1 MKKLLVFYNK
11 SSGKDEG
18 EKLAKW
24 FQQYAKNKQ
33 PDLEIQLTQ
42 TGPEIRDE
50 TLIEKA
56 ESFDA
61 DTLII
66 IGGDGTIHHIVKA
79 FQKTIEN
86 YHIGLLPGGTVNNLA
101 RVLEIPLEKKAAA
114 DVILTAQTKAID
126 YGTVNDSV
134 IISTLTVGLLAD
146 TAMRVSQEEKQK
158 FGPWAFAKRFIKLVV
173 QKRRYR
179 LTIQTDDKK
188 WEQKVQLLTVTM
200 TNSVGGYTNFD
211 DLASPD
217 DGKFHVTIIP
227 KLNFFSYVF
236 YLPRILR
243 GKFYTVPGIDY
254 YTTSELRLASEKK
267 VGTRTDGETT
277 DNLPIKMTVIPKGL
291 VVYVPKNK

>member
-1 MKKLLVFYNK
+1 MKKLLVFCNK

-56 ESFDA
+56 EAFDA

-146 TAMRVSQEEKQK
+146 TARRVSQEEKQK

>member
-42 TGPEIRDE
+42 TGPEIRDK

-158 FGPWAFAKRFIKLVV
+158 LGPWAFAKRFIKLVV

-217 DGKFHVTIIP
+217 DGKLHVTIIP

-254 YTTSELRLASEKK
+254 YTTSELQLASEKE
-267 VGTRTDGETT
+267 VGTRTDGDTT

>member
-1 MKKLLVFYNK
+1 
-11 SSGKDEG
+11 
-18 EKLAKW
+18 
-24 FQQYAKNKQ
+24 
-33 PDLEIQLTQ
+33 
-42 TGPEIRDE
+42 
-50 TLIEKA
+50 
-56 ESFDA
+56 
-61 DTLII
+61 
-66 IGGDGTIHHIVKA
+66 
-79 FQKTIEN
+79 
-86 YHIGLLPGGTVNNLA
+86 
-101 RVLEIPLEKKAAA
+101 
-114 DVILTAQTKAID
+114 
-126 YGTVNDSV
+126 
-134 IISTLTVGLLAD
+134 
-146 TAMRVSQEEKQK
+146 MRVSQEEKQK

-188 WEQKVQLLTVTM
+188 WEQKAQLLTVTM